1 MTTLKRITPEQVVE
15 AYRRT
20 GWRPIQEAF
29 YDRINGQHCG
39 CGLSVLVGDAEKVL
53 QMECYTGLRLQ
64 LFANELGLTADY
76 VSGFIR
82 GYDGDGG
89 SSWWDSEKL
98 LGWQDG
104 RACWEAVKREVLEDA
119 DVE

>member
-1 MTTLKRITPEQVVE
+1 MNRITPEQVVD

-53 QMECYTGLRLQ
+53 QMDGYIGRRLQ

-89 SSWWDSEKL
+89 GPWWGSEKF